1 MLSLVVNITTEK
13 YDDDDDEEDDDD
25 DDDDECLVVKKTL
38 FAVKQIPYTNMGKR
52 DMSCH
57 MGWKNYMITD

>member
-1 MLSLVVNITTEK
+1 MVNDVEFSGQYHYEK
-13 YDDDDDEEDDDD
+13 YDDDDDDD
-25 DDDDECLVVKKTL
+25 DDDDECLVVKNTL

-57 MGWKNYMITD
+57 MGWKKTTW